1 MQTIYAQPLTVE
13 AFREYGEFYDLLEP
27 KGHHMGT
34 FYHDHVLMSV
44 SGQAPV
50 AFSAYVV
57 ERPEKRIVKE
67 AEYHND
73 TSEIILPLDGD
84 IITYVAVPS
93 KELDP
98 AATVAFRIPR
108 GTVVRLNAGVWHKDS
123 FAVEQDQVHTL
134 IALPERTYKRDCVIV
149 PYGEENWIEILEGE
163 G

>member
-1 MQTIYAQPLTVE
+1 MRTIQAQPLTVD
-13 AFREYGEFYDLLEP
+13 AFREYGEFYDLLNP

-44 SGQAPV
+44 SGQAPA

-57 ERPEKRIVKE
+57 EKPEAMIVKE

-84 IITYVAVPS
+84 IITYVAPPS
-93 KELDP
+93 KELEP
-98 AATVAFRIPR
+98 EKTVAFYIPK

-123 FAVEQDQVHTL
+123 FAVNQEQVHNM
-134 IALPERTYKRDCVIV
+134 ICLPERTYKRDCVIL
-149 PYGEENWIEILEGE
+149 PYGEENWIEIKR
-163 G
+163 